1 MCSISSAAKVSVW
14 STGIM
19 YEFWKS
25 VHLSGMERETSEWTF
40 KSMSQEADWKFRII
54 GSCCLFVSKW
64 WREINEG
71 RTQEAY
77 GKHEVE
83 SPYQS
88 KTLRKVAVNSCTKM
102 NPKTLEYNNTE
113 AGAGICLAHLKG
125 RMWDSSP
132 HPSLNQY
139 KNKNKKN
146 LHNKWYFKFSGT
158 WPACLTGMIL
168 RELRDLCTSG
178 NKAAVSSSPNVCW
191 RHDFMSCA
199 RVSLPSTWVH
209 KRLMVKSSKMKR
221 SRQNG
226 YFVQTSSIL
235 IWFGIVI
242 TQKKCIYNR
251 YEPVASFFTPLPT
264 SLCLYTPSE
273 KLNSTHMLHV
283 HF

>member
-139 KNKNKKN
+139 KNKNKK
-146 LHNKWYFKFSGT
+146 T
-158 WPACLTGMIL
+158 
-168 RELRDLCTSG
+168 CTT
-178 NKAAVSSSPNVCW
+178 N
-191 RHDFMSCA
+191 D
-199 RVSLPSTWVH
+199 
-209 KRLMVKSSKMKR
+209 
-221 SRQNG
+221 
-226 YFVQTSSIL
+226 TSS
-235 IWFGIVI
+235 FQEHG
-242 TQKKCIYNR
+242 
-251 YEPVASFFTPLPT
+251 
-264 SLCLYTPSE
+264 
-273 KLNSTHMLHV
+273 LHV
-283 HF
+283 SPVWFCVSCEICAPREIKLQFPAVLMCVEGTISCPVLGSLFLLHGCTKDWW